1 MPTGRCDKRPP
12 VIAGPRYFVDI
23 RSDDRTSMNSSV
35 GRMNSG
41 RSRLHGFDGTEAE
54 PGSRSE
60 MQSID
65 PAFGGTLF
73 ARRTLFYRGTLF
85 VSNGRSIEAS
95 RTNGAAAAL
104 DRPCQ
109 GSPHPPLAR

>member
-54 PGSRSE
+54 PGSLIALASSE
-60 MQSID
+60 GLFEVAVVEGNAAERLDVVVGD
-65 PAFGGTLF
+65 PVTVGW
-73 ARRTLFYRGTLF
+73 AR
-85 VSNGRSIEAS
+85 
-95 RTNGAAAAL
+95 
-104 DRPCQ
+104 
-109 GSPHPPLAR
+109 